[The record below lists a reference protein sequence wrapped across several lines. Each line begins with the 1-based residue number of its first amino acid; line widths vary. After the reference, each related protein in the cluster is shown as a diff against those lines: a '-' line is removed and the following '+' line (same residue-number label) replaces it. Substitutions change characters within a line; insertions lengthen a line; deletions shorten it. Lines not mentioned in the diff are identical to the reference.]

1 MVEPFNLA
9 EYDFGIGS
17 LIEFINAIAALLTI
31 LLLWR
36 YRKAK
41 EVKYLIFLEIFIAV
55 WAFTYAMEFGTSD
68 LKNKIFW
75 SKMSYLGIAF
85 SPLSYFLFA
94 TAFSQKNKIIN
105 PLNISLLSIIPFITL
120 PLVFTNEYHHLIWT
134 KVVLDPEFN
143 IAHYYHGAWFWVFFG
158 YSQLLIFGG
167 LYNLVFSIYKFTA
180 YYKSQVNILLIATLL
195 PVLANLMY
203 VTGINPFPGFDWTP
217 VSFVLTGFIVAF
229 GIVRYRMFD
238 LVPYARNKLFDTM
251 DDGVI
256 VVNTEGFIEDCN
268 AAVYRIFGFNMK
280 SVIRKSFVSVFA
292 DYQKLT
298 EKFNTKKNDSFILQ
312 VENKIDFKF
321 YRIHISPIYNQYN
334 RFSGNLLTIHNITAE
349 KKAEEELKQINV
361 QLVEEIKNKEK
372 LIDDLDSF
380 AHTVAHDL
388 KNSLGTIYSSS
399 EILEDSIAENNKE
412 LLTELA
418 FIVKEGAGKSMRITQ
433 ELLILATVSHQKV
446 PKRLLFMNEIIK
458 EAKNRIPDII
468 SEYQPEIKEP
478 KVWPKAVGYGPW
490 IEEVW
495 VNYLSN
501 AIKYG
506 AEKPEVFMGA
516 DEPEDDMV
524 RFWIKDN
531 GDGITPEDQPKLF
544 RKHIRLHPEKA
555 EGYGLGLSIVKR
567 IVEKLGGTAGVE
579 STGKPGKGALF
590 WFKLPAK

>member
-1 MVEPFNLA
+1 MFEPLNLN
-9 EYDFGIGS
+9 EYAFGIGS
-17 LIEFINAIAALLTI
+17 LIEFINAIAAVLTI
-31 LLLWR
+31 LFLWR

-41 EVKYLIFLEIFIAV
+41 EVKYLIILELFITI
-55 WAFTYAMEFGTSD
+55 WAFTYAMEFGTRD
-68 LKNKIFW
+68 LATKIFW

-94 TAFSQKNKIIN
+94 TAFSQKNKLIN
-105 PLNISLLSIIPFITL
+105 PTNISLLSIIPFITL

-134 KVVLDPEFN
+134 KVELDPNIN
-143 IAHYYHGAWFWVFFG
+143 IAYYFHGPWFWVYFA
-158 YSQLLIFGG
+158 YSQFMIFGG

-180 YYKSQVNILLIATLL
+180 YYKSQINILLIATFF

-203 VTGINPFPGFDWTP
+203 VTGLNPFPGFDWTP
-217 VSFVLTGFIVAF
+217 VSFVFTGFIVAF

-256 VVNTEGFIEDCN
+256 LVNTEGFIEDCN
-268 AAVYRIFGFNMK
+268 AAVYRIFGLNMK
-280 SVIRKSFVSVFA
+280 SVVRKSFVFIFA
-292 DYQKLT
+292 DYKQLT
-298 EKFNTKKNDSFILQ
+298 EKFSTKKNDSFILQ
-312 VENKIDFKF
+312 VENKIEPKF
-321 YRIHISPIYNQYN
+321 YRVYTSPIYNQYN

-349 KKAEEELKQINV
+349 KKAEEELKQMNL

-399 EILEDSIAENNKE
+399 EMLEDSIRENNTE
-412 LLTELA
+412 LLTELTA
-418 FIVKEGAGKSMRITQ
+418 IVKEGAGKSMRITQ
-433 ELLILATVSHQKV
+433 ELLVLATVSHQKV
-446 PKRLLFMNEIIK
+446 PKRLLRTNEIIR
-458 EAKNRIPDII
+458 EAKNRMPDII
-468 SEYQPEIKEP
+468 SEYKPEIT
-478 KVWPKAVGYGPW
+478 VQQSWPKAFGHAPW

-506 AEKPEVFMGA
+506 GEKPEIHIGA
-516 DEPEDDMV
+516 DESDDGMV

-531 GDGITPEDQPKLF
+531 GDGISAEDQPKLF
-544 RKHIRLHPEKA
+544 KKHVRLHPEKA

-579 STGKPGKGALF
+579 STGKPGEGALF
-590 WFKLPAK
+590 WFKLPVK